1 MKKYLVFISI
11 ALISC
16 LTFSACGATDV
27 VYNGKY
33 DSAKYAQVSD
43 ISGVSFL
50 VPKEIFDKKEPA
62 ASATKY
68 DAEKLSDHI
77 FQAAD
82 AENYQI
88 YQPGKFFLYVF
99 DLGKMNGIQE
109 KHDVSEISGLIGV
122 SEWLKF
128 QSKNP
133 EVYTSTNRDGNTQVL
148 YGAYITTVLTAPNS
162 ATSEVTYEG
171 YVAILHNG
179 ETGKAY
185 CLVIGYG
192 EEGKTGVSKELAEN
206 FLLAE

>member
-1 MKKYLVFISI
+1 MKKYFAFISI
-11 ALISC
+11 VFIAC
-16 LTFSACGATDV
+16 LTFSACGAGDV

-33 DSAKYAQVSD
+33 DSAKYTQVPD
-43 ISGVSFL
+43 INGVSFL
-50 VPKEIFDKKEPA
+50 VPKEIFDKKES
-62 ASATKY
+62 SANIGKY

-82 AENYQI
+82 AANYQI
-88 YQPGKFFLYVF
+88 YQPGKFFMYVF

-109 KHDVSEISGLIGV
+109 KHDVSEISDLIGV
-122 SEWLKF
+122 TSWLKF

-148 YGAYITTVLTAPNS
+148 YGAYITTILTASNS

-192 EEGKTGVSKELAEN
+192 EEGKTNTAKELAEN
-206 FLLAE
+206 FLLVQ